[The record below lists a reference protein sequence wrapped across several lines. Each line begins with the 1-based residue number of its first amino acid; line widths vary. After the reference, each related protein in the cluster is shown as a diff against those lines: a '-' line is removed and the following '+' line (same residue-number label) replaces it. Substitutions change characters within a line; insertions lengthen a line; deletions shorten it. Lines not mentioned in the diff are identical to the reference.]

1 MKKFTDWLEENNLIE
16 TNLDE
21 TDLNEEKSEPSPAKD
36 KREILKRI
44 KEIEDLLNDKQNP
57 SPVVKRT
64 EDGGKTISRSFFPV
78 PRKKSLLASLG
89 RPFFKIGPEAFK
101 LDQQGRTLY
110 KKLKNAEE
118 ELDKKLGKP
127 TSENTSFAAYILFRN
142 AA

>member
-16 TNLDE
+16 TNLNE
-21 TDLNEEKSEPSPAKD
+21 TNLNEEKSEPSPAKA
-36 KREILKRI
+36 KREILQRI
-44 KEIEDLLNDKQNP
+44 KKIEDLLNDKQNP

-78 PRKKSLLASLG
+78 PRKKSLLDSLG
-89 RPFFKIGPEAFK
+89 RGFFGMGPRAFK
-101 LDQQGRTLY
+101 LDQEGRTLY

-118 ELDKKLGKP
+118 KLGKP
-127 TSENTSFAAYILFRN
+127 TSENTSFAAYILFREPRN